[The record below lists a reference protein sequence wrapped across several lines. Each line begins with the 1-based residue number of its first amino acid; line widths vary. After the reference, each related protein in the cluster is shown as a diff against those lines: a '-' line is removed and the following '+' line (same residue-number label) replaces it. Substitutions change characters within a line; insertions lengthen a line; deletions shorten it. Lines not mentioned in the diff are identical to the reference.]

1 MQDYSKEEE
10 LKMTFLQIS
19 KATDTIDGIEI
30 TGQYGNYL
38 LDKIEVEKVVRFY
51 LQYPKL
57 KWNTRWQ
64 IKSNWHIL
72 ANKMAGLWWD
82 FPRINGK
89 DKRNLKVV
97 LEEARLNNMAK
108 KFEIKVSGAK
118 DRDAIEDAANKIISS
133 WRETKKVRKAEVG
146 LHKVNEEKDNP
157 DEVTIILSF
166 ADGSK
171 DKAWEIKAEL
181 AAELKKQDLISKI
194 TSAGY
199 MD

>member
-1 MQDYSKEEE
+1 MKVIT
-10 LKMTFLQIS
+10 LTFLQIS
-19 KATDTIDGIEI
+19 KATDTVDGIEI

-38 LDKIEVEKVVRFY
+38 LDADEVKKVVRFY
-51 LQYPKL
+51 LQYPML
-57 KWNTRWQ
+57 RWNIRWQ
-64 IKSNWHIL
+64 IKSNWHTL
-72 ANKMAGLWWD
+72 ASKMTGLWWD

>member
-1 MQDYSKEEE
+1 
-10 LKMTFLQIS
+10 MTYLQIKS
-19 KATDTIDGIEI
+19 ATETSDGIEI

-38 LDKIEVEKVVRFY
+38 LDAAEVKKVVKFY
-51 LQYPKL
+51 LQYPAL
-57 KWNTRWQ
+57 KWLPRWNLKQ
-64 IKSNWHIL
+64 NWHIL
-72 ANKMAGLWWD
+72 ASKLAGLWWD
-82 FPRINGK
+82 FPKINGK

-97 LEEARLNNMAK
+97 LEEARVNNMVK

-118 DRDAIEDAANKIISS
+118 DRDAIEEAANKIITS
-133 WRETKKVRKAEVG
+133 WREAKKVRKTEVN

-181 AAELKKQDLISKI
+181 ADELKKLDLIGKI
-194 TSAGY
+194 TSAGH